1 MNKKESVSQKLGL
14 WLVRK
19 GISILLTLT
28 PQVDFLQVASF
39 ALISIDGF
47 HQSTKVR
54 SLLSFECVLFSPQQS
69 SLFLVSG
76 FNHGFKSTFLFLFLF
91 QFSWILKLLNFNIK
105 VYIHL
110 FYLLTIL
117 LDCRELPIKSG
128 GWAFYMFIVRQT
140 NEIEHTLTNN
150 IVLIL
155 FTNILF
161 GILGELPPIVLA
173 ELVLP
178 HVLGIQEK
186 KCSRC
191 KISSIL

>member
-1 MNKKESVSQKLGL
+1 MNKIESVLQKLGL

-47 HQSTKVR
+47 QQSTTVR
-54 SLLSFECVLFSPQQS
+54 SLLSF
-69 SLFLVSG
+69 LVSG
-76 FNHGFKSTFLFLFLF
+76 LNHGFKSSFFFF

-105 VYIHL
+105 LYIHL
-110 FYLLTIL
+110 FYLLALL

-173 ELVLP
+173 ALVLP
-178 HVLGIQEK
+178 RVLRIQEK

-191 KISSIL
+191 VVNSIL